1 MVNIRR
7 LLLIITIKHKGVI
20 NMNNFKKIG
29 LTALASSLVATS
41 VFAGEMSV
49 TGSASFT
56 MQNFSNTPAMDNNG
70 KVMKMGNQ
78 LTFTGGGEM
87 DNGMNVSLSFI
98 LDQGDNAGATDG
110 PFDTHKLSVGSDAM
124 GTITFAGE
132 GADSAQNTIDTTAAG
147 DIWDNTFTYTKPKNS
162 HASNKTL
169 LWALPTF
176 VDGLDTKV
184 SYTGASTGKDSQIS
198 YALTYTGIEGASI
211 SYGFGETGGTDA
223 AEGTDVT
230 TMKASFAFGP
240 ISAGMSINDY
250 AAPSGQSSE
259 EQSSYKVSY
268 SITDELSVSYG
279 SETHETTGQ
288 SFDEEFSQISVAY
301 TTGGLTVSASQT
313 DAENATDEGNEE
325 EMWSLG
331 LSFAF

>member
-1 MVNIRR
+1 
-7 LLLIITIKHKGVI
+7 
-20 NMNNFKKIG
+20 MNNFKKIG
-29 LTALASSLVATS
+29 LTALAGSLVATS

-49 TGSASFT
+49 AGSASFN
-56 MQNFSNTPAMDNNG
+56 MKNWSNQAAKDNDGKAMS
-70 KVMKMGNQ
+70 MGNQ

-98 LDQGDNAGATDG
+98 LDQGDDTAAADG
-110 PFDTHKLSVGSDAM
+110 PFDSHSISVGSDAM
-124 GTITFAGE
+124 GTIKFAGE

-147 DIWDNTFTYTKPKNS
+147 DIWDNTFTYTGPTNS
-162 HASNKTL
+162 NASDKTL

-184 SYTGASTGKDSQIS
+184 SYTGASAGKDSQIS

-211 SYGFGETGGTDA
+211 SYGFGETGGTDS

-250 AAPSGQSSE
+250 AAPTGTASE
-259 EQSSYKVSY
+259 EQSSYKISY
-268 SITDELSVSYG
+268 SVTDDLSISYG

-288 SFDEEFSQISVAY
+288 SFDEEFSQVSVAY

-313 DAENATDEGNEE
+313 EAENATTSGNEE
-325 EMWSLG
+325 SMWNLG

>member
-1 MVNIRR
+1 
-7 LLLIITIKHKGVI
+7 
-20 NMNNFKKIG
+20 MNNFKKIG
-29 LTALASSLVATS
+29 LTALAGSLVATS

-49 TGSASFT
+49 AGSASFN
-56 MQNFSNTPAMDNNG
+56 MKNFSNVNDNDG
-70 KVMKMGNQ
+70 KKFSMGNQ

-98 LDQGDNAGATDG
+98 IDQGDGVTASTA
-110 PFDTHKLSVGSDAM
+110 PFDSHSLSVGSDAM

-132 GADSAQNTIDTTAAG
+132 GASSAQNTIDTTAAG
-147 DIWDNTFTYTKPKNS
+147 DIWDNTFTYTGPTNS
-162 HASNKTL
+162 NASNKTL
-169 LWALPTF
+169 LWALPSF

-184 SYTGASTGKDSQIS
+184 SYTGASAGKDSQIS

-211 SYGFGETGGTDA
+211 SYGFGETGGTKSS
-223 AEGTDVT
+223 EGTDVT

-240 ISAGMSINDY
+240 VSAAMSINDY
-250 AAPSGQSSE
+250 AAPTGTASE

-268 SITDELSVSYG
+268 SVTDELSISYG

-288 SFDEEFSQISVAY
+288 SFDEEFSQVSVAY
-301 TTGGLTVSASQT
+301 TTGGLTISASQT
-313 DAENATDEGNEE
+313 EAENATTSGNEE
-325 EMWSLG
+325 SLWNLG

>member
-1 MVNIRR
+1 
-7 LLLIITIKHKGVI
+7 
-20 NMNNFKKIG
+20 MNNFKKIG
-29 LTALASSLVATS
+29 LTALAGSLVATS

-49 TGSASFT
+49 AGSASFN
-56 MQNFSNTPAMDNNG
+56 MKNFSNVNDNDG
-70 KVMKMGNQ
+70 KKFSMGNQ

-98 LDQGDNAGATDG
+98 IDQGDGVTASTA
-110 PFDTHKLSVGSDAM
+110 PFDSHSLSVGSDAM

-132 GADSAQNTIDTTAAG
+132 GASSAQNTIDTTAAG
-147 DIWDNTFTYTKPKNS
+147 DIWDNTFTYTGPTNS
-162 HASNKTL
+162 NASNKTL

-184 SYTGASTGKDSQIS
+184 SYTGASSGKDSQIS

-211 SYGFGETGGTDA
+211 SYGFGETGGTKSS
-223 AEGTDVT
+223 EGTDVT

-240 ISAGMSINDY
+240 VSAAMSINDY
-250 AAPSGQSSE
+250 AAPTGTASE

-268 SITDELSVSYG
+268 SVTDELSISYG

-288 SFDEEFSQISVAY
+288 AFDEEFSQVSVAY
-301 TTGGLTVSASQT
+301 TTGGLTISASQT
-313 DAENATDEGNEE
+313 EAENATTLGNEE
-325 EMWSLG
+325 SLWNLG

>member
-1 MVNIRR
+1 
-7 LLLIITIKHKGVI
+7 
-20 NMNNFKKIG
+20 MNNFKKIG
-29 LTALASSLVATS
+29 LTALAGSLVATS

-49 TGSASFT
+49 AGSASFN
-56 MQNFSNTPAMDNNG
+56 MKNWSNAPAKDNDG
-70 KVMKMGNQ
+70 KSMSMGNQ

-98 LDQGDNAGATDG
+98 LDQGDNAGAADG
-110 PFDTHKLSVGSDAM
+110 PFDTHSLSVGSDVM

-132 GADSAQNTIDTTAAG
+132 GASSAQNTLDTTAAG
-147 DIWDNTFTYTKPKNS
+147 DIWDNTFTYTGPTNS
-162 HASNKTL
+162 NASNKTL

-184 SYTGASTGKDSQIS
+184 SYTGASAGKDSQIS
-198 YALTYTGIEGASI
+198 YALTYSGIEGASI

-240 ISAGMSINDY
+240 VSAGMSINDY
-250 AAPSGQSSE
+250 AAPTGTASE

-301 TTGGLTVSASQT
+301 TTGGLTLSASQT
-313 DAENATDEGNEE
+313 DAENATTSGNEE
-325 EMWSLG
+325 EMWNVG

>member
-1 MVNIRR
+1 MLNIPR

-29 LTALASSLVATS
+29 LTALAGSLVATS

-49 TGSASFT
+49 AGSASFNMKNWSNVNDQNGRK
-56 MQNFSNTPAMDNNG
+56 MQ
-70 KVMKMGNQ
+70 MGNQ

-98 LDQGDNAGATDG
+98 LDQGDNVGASDG
-110 PFDTHKLSVGSDAM
+110 PFDSHSISVGSDAM

-147 DIWDNTFTYTKPKNS
+147 DIWDNTFTYTGPTNS
-162 HASNKTL
+162 NASNKTL

-176 VDGLDTKV
+176 VDGLGTKV
-184 SYTGASTGKDSQIS
+184 SYTGASAGKDSQIS

-211 SYGFGETGGTDA
+211 SYGFGGTGGTDA
-223 AEGTDVT
+223 AEGGDVT
-230 TMKASFAFGP
+230 VMKASFAFGP
-240 ISAGMSINDY
+240 VTAAMSINDY
-250 AAPSGQSSE
+250 GVGGTANTSAQ

-268 SITDELSVSYG
+268 SVTDELSVSYG

-288 SFDEEFSQISVAY
+288 SFDEEFSQVSVAY
-301 TTGGLTVSASQT
+301 TTGGMTISASQT
-313 DAENATDEGNEE
+313 EAENATTSGNEE
-325 EMWSLG
+325 SMWNLG

>member
-1 MVNIRR
+1 
-7 LLLIITIKHKGVI
+7 
-20 NMNNFKKIG
+20 MNNFKKIG
-29 LTALASSLVATS
+29 LTALAGSLVATS
-41 VFAGEMSV
+41 VVAGEMSV
-49 TGSASFT
+49 AGSASFN
-56 MQNFSNTPAMDNNG
+56 MKNFSNVNDQDG
-70 KVMKMGNQ
+70 KKFSMGNQ

-98 LDQGDNAGATDG
+98 LDQGDDTSAADG
-110 PFDTHKLSVGSDAM
+110 PFDSHSLSIGSDAM

-132 GADSAQNTIDTTAAG
+132 GASSAQNTIDTTAAG
-147 DIWDNTFTYTKPKNS
+147 DIWNNTFTYTQPANS
-162 HASNKTL
+162 NASNKTL

-184 SYTGASTGKDSQIS
+184 SYTGASAGKDSQIS

-211 SYGFGETGGTDA
+211 SYGVGSTGGTDA
-223 AEGTDVT
+223 SEGADVT

-240 ISAGMSINDY
+240 VTAAMSINDY
-250 AAPSGQSSE
+250 GTGTSHTSAA

-268 SITDELSVSYG
+268 SVSDELSISYG

-301 TTGGLTVSASQT
+301 TTGGLTISASQT
-313 DAENATDEGNEE
+313 EAENATSSGNEE
-325 EMWSLG
+325 SLWNLG